1 MERFENPEKQ
11 QTFTPEEFLKELDRN
26 WWESSARKIKLLEK
40 HLGMN
45 QEEMFEFLP
54 HDLQKQYQNLHS
66 PEIVDEENLFHLKRF
81 KGKKGQQYKLQ
92 CSNSVYKDHTKLDK
106 KSHNALKEVVF
117 SLSQEPTGSAL
128 PHAYKVKP
136 MSKSGGIQLK
146 KGLTGQSN
154 FGNEYNPKIFQVR
167 HKTNN
172 TEYRIVWE
180 IHKKIKLVEVMFV
193 GNRNKLERIWG
204 G

>member
-1 MERFENPEKQ
+1 
-11 QTFTPEEFLKELDRN
+11 
-26 WWESSARKIKLLEK
+26 
-40 HLGMN
+40 
-45 QEEMFEFLP
+45 
-54 HDLQKQYQNLHS
+54 
-66 PEIVDEENLFHLKRF
+66 
-81 KGKKGQQYKLQ
+81 
-92 CSNSVYKDHTKLDK
+92 
-106 KSHNALKEVVF
+106 
-117 SLSQEPTGSAL
+117 
-128 PHAYKVKP
+128 

-154 FGNEYNPKIFQVR
+154 FGNEHNPKIFQVR

-180 IHKKIKLVEVMFV
+180 IHKILKVVEVIFV